1 MLADVQHRIP
11 YMRVLHLKHFPDWL
25 DRRDHISADYMLSL
39 TEVLQHAT
47 NLKEIHL
54 QDIDDLLEKFPSF
67 VDALAALPRL
77 DVIHLVEPH
86 RPAFQLLSRMTSCPH
101 ELRIK
106 GSDRAQLGDRQAFE
120 AAVSSQ
126 IFSQSLRIVDL
137 KLCGDLIDKLDV
149 DNTYRSLVHVLK
161 INDPVVHLPTLVRI
175 FPNLHSLQFSGT
187 VSYGRT
193 PPSATWPNLD
203 HLVIDGRQDFPCC
216 LVRRLE
222 ITYLLSRALIPKILP
237 MLQRM
242 SPVVLSLPIFDSGF
256 AELSQLANAVPT
268 LRYLQLERASPN
280 ESWVI
285 NVVAA
290 IGTLP
295 LDALSIWADIRCPTV
310 HQNRLSRLIKALV
323 VGIASVEYVEM
334 GSKDYF
340 SKTSTNTKTSSTW
353 YHVVSRVYHNGPIIR
368 EIREGERWKIEKQLL
383 NMPRL

>member
-1 MLADVQHRIP
+1 MNLLSLNEDVLFIILSLMHPQDALRLAMTCRFAHCIAMSRHLSEVSLRTGYDRGNNRLSTFCSFMLADVQHRIP

-280 ESWVI
+280 ESWV
-285 NVVAA
+285 VR
-290 IGTLP
+290 T
-295 LDALSIWADIRCPTV
+295 D
-310 HQNRLSRLIKALV
+310 H
-323 VGIASVEYVEM
+323 
-334 GSKDYF
+334 
-340 SKTSTNTKTSSTW
+340 SS
-353 YHVVSRVYHNGPIIR
+353 SLFP
-368 EIREGERWKIEKQLL
+368 ELF
-383 NMPRL
+383 